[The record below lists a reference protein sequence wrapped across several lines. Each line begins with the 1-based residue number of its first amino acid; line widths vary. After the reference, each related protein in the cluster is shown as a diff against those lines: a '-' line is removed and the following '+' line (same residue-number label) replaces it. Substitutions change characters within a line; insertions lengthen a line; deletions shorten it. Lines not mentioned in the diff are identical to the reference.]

1 MTILAEAGRRSTA
14 SPWRVIAPHA
24 GLMYSGPV
32 AAHAYRQLAGRDIDV
47 AVLVGPSHFVGFE
60 GVALYERGAFE
71 TPFGPVAIDED
82 CAAAVAAR
90 SRLVVPHPAAH
101 AREHSLEMQLPFLRR
116 VLPDVRIVPLVMG
129 FQRRETAFALA
140 DAIAGAIDRRR
151 AVLIAS
157 TDLSHYQSA
166 ATAAKLDARVIDRVR
181 GFDAEG
187 LMSLLE
193 AFPEHAC
200 GGGPTVSVMRA
211 AQLAGRDRGAS
222 AEIRR
227 LGRCL
232 RRQGC
237 GGRLSR
243 GRVGHVSRHLQTPM
257 PPLDNDARTAL
268 LHLARL
274 AIARAVGA
282 DFHANPQSPIFNP
295 QSPIPTPQSPI
306 PSPQSL
312 VQGYARAGAFVT
324 LRIGGDLRGCIGYPH
339 AELPLVEVV
348 QRCAVS
354 AAIADPRF
362 PALQAAEFGDV
373 SLEISVLGPLE
384 PVGDISE
391 VTAGRHGL
399 VVEHEGR
406 RGLLLPQVATEWG
419 WDAEEFASQTCV
431 KAGLP
436 RDAWRNGA
444 QLYKFEAEVFGE
456 SP

>member
-1 MTILAEAGRRSTA
+1 
-14 SPWRVIAPHA
+14 
-24 GLMYSGPV
+24 
-32 AAHAYRQLAGRDIDV
+32 
-47 AVLVGPSHFVGFE
+47 
-60 GVALYERGAFE
+60 
-71 TPFGPVAIDED
+71 
-82 CAAAVAAR
+82 
-90 SRLVVPHPAAH
+90 
-101 AREHSLEMQLPFLRR
+101 
-116 VLPDVRIVPLVMG
+116 
-129 FQRRETAFALA
+129 
-140 DAIAGAIDRRR
+140 
-151 AVLIAS
+151 
-157 TDLSHYQSA
+157 
-166 ATAAKLDARVIDRVR
+166 
-181 GFDAEG
+181 
-187 LMSLLE
+187 
-193 AFPEHAC
+193 
-200 GGGPTVSVMRA
+200 
-211 AQLAGRDRGAS
+211 
-222 AEIRR
+222 
-227 LGRCL
+227 
-232 RRQGC
+232 
-237 GGRLSR
+237 
-243 GRVGHVSRHLQTPM
+243 M

-268 LHLARL
+268 LRLARL
-274 AIARAVGA
+274 AISRAVGA